1 MLTQK
6 EDATMTTTTTTAAA
20 GNVWT
25 LDVNHTV
32 VEFAV
37 KHMMIATVKGR
48 FADVAGT
55 VTLDERDPTRST
67 VRVDIEAAS
76 IDTHVEQ
83 RDQHLRSAEFF
94 DVERWPSI
102 SFLSRRVERH
112 DGGYRLIGD
121 LTIRDI
127 TRQVVLEVTDEGRG
141 RNPYGQT
148 IAAFTARTTIDRRDF
163 GLTWNQALESGGI
176 LVGND
181 VKISIEAELIQD

>member
-1 MLTQK
+1 
-6 EDATMTTTTTTAAA
+6 MTTTTTTAAA